1 MEYKTLEADYV
12 EYGNNKFLEI
22 SKKKVE
28 PDGNIFLSIL
38 KGYYTLEGEKRYQ
51 RGLGIPYDK
60 EIVEQMIEKMR
71 AIVSDSTASTE
82 DAETEVKEE

>member
-28 PDGNIFLSIL
+28 PEGNVFLNIS
-38 KGYYTLEGEKRYQ
+38 KGYYTPEGERRYQ
-51 RGLGIPYDK
+51 RGIGFPDDPAV
-60 EIVEQMIEKMR
+60 VEQLVEKLR
-71 AIVSDSTASTE
+71 AIVSESSEPAGE
-82 DAETEVKEE
+82 PEQQ